1 MKTKFISVALVGLL
15 LVSSPSSAFAK
26 VEVST
31 LEDNNTQPEN
41 TNIFTEDKNQRLS
54 PLLEKFKEDLKE
66 TPVKKEKVVYILE
79 YTSNAEKV
87 KENVLQ
93 EIKKL
98 PNTKIL
104 YEYKVLFQGVSIE
117 TFPENL
123 DTIKA
128 IAGVKSVERSQR
140 VEPLMENVRK
150 IIKVNEA
157 SDYLKKIKADSPEI
171 ASNYDGRGMLI
182 ANIDTG
188 MDYRHKAMRI
198 DDDAKPMM
206 KIKNNRN
213 DPFWVSDKI
222 PHAFNYLN
230 GSKDTVEKYDNMSPY
245 YDPHGQHIGGI
256 LAAND
261 TKEDIEAGNGIR
273 GVAPNAQVLAYKMY
287 SYSSDAFAGDETL
300 FHAFE
305 DSILQGA
312 DVASISSGFTGTGLV
327 GEKYWYA
334 IRAMRNHGIPVFVA
348 TGNYATAASNSSW
361 DRYANNAL
369 GMIDTGNVTRTA
381 AHEDAIAVGSSRNT
395 TINFP
400 GVKIGD
406 KKFKYS
412 QIGAFFDKTKFPNKA
427 YKFIY
432 LGKCQDKDI
441 VGKDLKDR
449 IVVMD
454 RIYST
459 DMKYAFKKVQDKGA
473 KGVIVVNTV
482 SYYNR
487 DDWEILPAMGYDRDE
502 RTSMQVFSIS
512 GRDGTEL
519 WKMIDPD
526 KSKGSSV
533 ENTANEGSSDYRI
546 DMKAYNAGKP
556 AIGKEN
562 ALTME
567 FLKETI
573 PYEDQSI
580 PAGSTSWGPR
590 TDLMLKPDLSAPG
603 KNVYSTLNVV
613 NGKHDY
619 VYASGTSMATPVAA
633 ASSVIIRPSL
643 QKMVKSEVLE
653 NAKIDLVTLTKIVM
667 QNTSGPMIDPSTGNT
682 GEKCLFAS
690 PRQQGAGLINVER
703 ALKTKAIASYQVK
716 DSTGKYNA
724 YGAVSLKEIRGGAKD
739 FTIDLY
745 NTSDKDITFTV
756 SASPVTTDG
765 EKKVTKLDEEY
776 IDENSKQGKQVV
788 AELHPV
794 KVDGAEVVFSKNQIR
809 VPAKG
814 AYSLKGTLKTG
825 SASDRDKFVE
835 AFITFESNNVAE
847 QPSLSMPIMGF
858 AGNWNKEPII
868 DKWAW
873 EEGSKSGEVVGF
885 DEEGKPKRPGT
896 LNFGRG
902 GEHDVDLFHPAGVIK
917 NTKDG
922 NPKFEQ
928 DPELFALNTAMAIG
942 GSSEEPSKSES
953 GLIAGNDDY
962 EVNNAGLTPDPLVL
976 RSASDSKIFIAD
988 EKGKNLRTMAVQ
1000 HFVRG
1005 ILNSRRNTAKGLKES
1020 NKKVWGDL
1028 KWDGTVFNPHIQTG
1042 YGDEIISGLDQLAEG
1057 QYYYTFQYRLTPEYD
1072 YQTSKIP
1079 LRIDNTR
1086 PTIESLDLSNPDQIK
1101 LTAKDTYHKANNLD
1115 KTYFLRDQKKNPSD
1129 FHEVASKVW
1138 YVGAGF
1144 VTEDGKVSKEFNVQ
1158 KTEKEGEYV
1167 IEGANENLA
1176 GKTLEIVAID
1186 GAGNYAP
1193 TKRIV
1198 FDGQL
1203 DSNGDLNY
1211 LTQDY
1216 GITKK
1221 KDPNDPTTSDEYGFI
1236 DKDKG
1241 KIKGNTLKNITPNT
1255 KPETQPKVNEEK
1267 AVTGDPSIVADTD
1280 SGYITDLT
1288 KGDMKKYLKPKELEI
1303 PDFTAPNGKRKVMAY
1318 GDYSELDA
1326 DGIPKYYEYEI
1337 DGQRVPVEPE
1347 DIKTEEVEELKADG
1361 FVGKVVLNDSNG
1373 FSITGSIKN
1382 ASKNAKVYFRSTG
1395 MKKNNQRK
1403 AVQTFDYDE
1412 ANDSMRFDLYGNRS
1426 DRSAEGTPFDY
1437 NGDIEIFVVDRDI
1450 TSNVIKLRMPDI
1462 KASEDNS
1469 QNDPNIT
1476 ADDYKAYRTSLK
1488 NIEEFSSSDL
1498 KSKVQETNDGHGGVI
1513 YKVKDN
1519 LKVNKGYAV
1528 RIISYNAGKKS
1539 MTPLTYDTYFAEPKV
1554 LGNDEYTEQ
1563 DITINILQGFNVLR
1577 FEIYKPEVT
1586 SDGAF
1591 KRNSAGEVEL
1601 SEKDMLFEKG
1611 RSIYFDKDSLQLD
1624 MDPDTFNPFVPK
1636 DIDKPILYT
1645 RTSPMTLRGRIGDK
1659 GGFMWHLRINHHIID
1674 EYLIY
1679 GDLKS
1684 DNSRAF
1690 SFTFDVKDGDI
1701 MDWGAKDYSGNGMPE
1716 KNFDTGV
1723 TKSLPD
1729 KYTIYID
1736 NEKPEVTL
1744 SKMAENDTT
1753 ESTYSIPYTGGKL
1766 GIDLKDFTNATKSQ
1780 AGAIQEKAV
1789 LINGKVY
1796 TDGMS
1801 LDNPTVDKPW
1811 NIKVKASDYARNTTV
1826 KNFLFNGEEVKEST
1840 QVTMLVKFNSNGA
1853 TGQIPDQKIVLG
1865 EDVLLP
1871 STEALTPPEG
1881 KEFDAWVVNGAKYH
1895 VGKVLKVGEEF
1906 ETLKDSETLP
1916 ELVVDATWKEKEV
1929 KEKVTISFNLNGGKG
1944 SYPNVEITKGDNY
1957 TLPYKTAVIA
1967 PEGKEFDGWQID
1979 GKKLKEG
1986 EVITVT
1992 ENTTVMAL
2000 WKDKKPE
2007 DKPNP
2012 GGSGGTGGS
2021 SGGGSS
2027 STYQGTSPTSSIN
2040 PKDYKGHWAE
2050 KAIDYNLSKGYFKN
2064 ISTNEAFAPEKATT
2078 RAEFV
2083 TVLARLAKVDESKY
2097 KKAIFKDTDKNA
2109 YYNPYIA
2116 WAKEEKI
2123 VYGTGK
2129 DLMSPNKTITREEMA
2144 TILYR
2149 FIKSQKIVIKNV
2161 EATKKVYK
2169 DEALISLWAKD
2180 AVGEMSKYSILQGNN
2195 TGDFNPKGLFT
2206 RAQLAQVAYVL
2217 ENQ

>member
-15 LVSSPSSAFAK
+15 LATSPSSAFAK
-26 VEVST
+26 VDVST
-31 LEDNNTQPEN
+31 LSSENDQPEN
-41 TNIFTEDKNQRLS
+41 TNIFTEDKAQKLS

-79 YTSNAEKV
+79 YTSNAPRV

-98 PNTKIL
+98 PNTKVL

-123 DTIKA
+123 DAIKA
-128 IAGVKSVERSQR
+128 ISGVKTIERSQKI
-140 VEPLMENVRK
+140 EPLMENVRK
-150 IIKVNEA
+150 MIKVNEA

-206 KIKNNRN
+206 KIKNDRN

-230 GSKDTVEKYDNMSPY
+230 GSKDTVEKYDDLSPY

-261 TKEDIEAGNGIR
+261 TKEDIEAGNGMR

-369 GMIDTGNVTRTA
+369 GMVDTGNVTRTA

-412 QIGAFFDKTKFPNKA
+412 QIGAFFDKTNFPQKP

-432 LGKCQDKDI
+432 LGKCQDEDI

-454 RIYST
+454 RIFST

-487 DDWEILPAMGYDRDE
+487 DDWEVVPAMGYDRDE

-526 KSKGSSV
+526 KGKITASDTSS
-533 ENTANEGSSDYRI
+533 NASSSDYRI
-546 DMKAYNAGKP
+546 DMKVYNAGKP

-562 ALTME
+562 TLNMA
-567 FLKETI
+567 FLQETI

-633 ASSVIIRPSL
+633 ASSVIIRPTL
-643 QKMVKSEVLE
+643 KKMVKSEVLE

-667 QNTSGPMIDPSTGNT
+667 QNTSGPMIDPSTGST
-682 GEKCLFAS
+682 GETCLFAS

-703 ALKTKAIASYQVK
+703 ALKTKTIASYQVK

-745 NTSDKDITFTV
+745 NTSDKDVTFTV

-765 EKKVTKLDEEY
+765 EKNITKLDEEY
-776 IDENSKQGKQVV
+776 IDETSKQGKQIV

-794 KVDGAEVVFSKNQIR
+794 KVDGAEIVFNKTQIK

-814 AYSLKGTLKTG
+814 SYSLKGTLKTG
-825 SASDRDKFVE
+825 AAADRDKFVE
-835 AFITFESNNVAE
+835 GFITFESSDVMT

-858 AGNWNKEPII
+858 AGDWNKEPII

-873 EEGSKSGEVVGF
+873 EEGSKSGQVVGF
-885 DEEGKPKRPGT
+885 DEQGKPKRPGT

-942 GSSEEPSKSES
+942 SSSEEPSKSES

-962 EVNNAGLTPDPLVL
+962 EINNAGLTPDPLVL
-976 RSASDSKIFIAD
+976 RSASDSKIFITD

-1028 KWDGTVFNPHIQTG
+1028 KWDGTVFNPHIKTG

-1086 PTIESLDLSNPDQIK
+1086 PSIESLDLSNPDQIK
-1101 LTAKDTYHKANNLD
+1101 LTAKDTYHKANDLNQ
-1115 KTYFLRDQKKNPSD
+1115 TYFLRDQQAHPSD

-1144 VTEDGKVSKEFNVQ
+1144 VDEDGEVLKEFKVQ
-1158 KTEKEGEYV
+1158 KTTKEGDYV

-1193 TKRIV
+1193 TKRVV
-1198 FDGQL
+1198 FEAQL

-1211 LTQDY
+1211 VVQDY
-1216 GITKK
+1216 GLTQK

-1236 DKDKG
+1236 DKAQG
-1241 KIKGNTLKNITPNT
+1241 KLPGKSLKNVSPKTQTEPTPT
-1255 KPETQPKVNEEK
+1255 PSPYEEK
-1267 AVTGDPSIVADTD
+1267 IVTGDPSIAVDTN
-1280 SGYITDLT
+1280 SEYITELT
-1288 KGDMKKYLKPKELEI
+1288 ENDMKKYLQPKELEI
-1303 PDFTAPNGKRKVMAY
+1303 PDFTAPDGKKKVMAY
-1318 GDYSELDA
+1318 GDYSELDSE
-1326 DGIPKYYEYEI
+1326 GLPKYYEYEI
-1337 DGQRVPVEPE
+1337 DGQRVPVEPD
-1347 DIKTEEVEELKADG
+1347 DIKTEEVADLKADG
-1361 FVGKVVLNDSNG
+1361 FIGKVVLNQSNG
-1373 FSITGSIKN
+1373 FSITGDVKN
-1382 ASKNAKVYFRSTG
+1382 VSKNAKVYFQSTG
-1395 MKKNNQRK
+1395 MKKNNQKK
-1403 AVQTFDYDE
+1403 AIQTFDYD
-1412 ANDSMRFDLYGNRS
+1412 ATSDSVRFDFYGNRN

-1437 NGDIEIFVVDRDI
+1437 NGDITIFVVDRGI
-1450 TSNVIKLRMPDI
+1450 KSNVLKLRMPEV
-1462 KASEDNS
+1462 KESEEV
-1469 QNDPNIT
+1469 DPNIT
-1476 ADDYKAYRTSLK
+1476 VDDYKAYRIGLK

-1498 KSKVQETNDGHGGVI
+1498 KSKVRETDDGHGSII
-1513 YKVKDN
+1513 YKVKDD

-1539 MTPLTYDTYFAEPKV
+1539 MVPLSDDTYFAEPKT
-1554 LGNDEYTEQ
+1554 LGNDEYIEQ
-1563 DITINILQGFNVLR
+1563 DINFNILQGFNVIR
-1577 FEIYKPEVT
+1577 FEIYKPELT

-1591 KRNSAGEVEL
+1591 KRNSAGEIEL
-1601 SEKDMLFEKG
+1601 SENNMVFEKG

-1624 MDPDTFNPFVPK
+1624 MDPDTFNPFVSPSS
-1636 DIDKPILYT
+1636 DKPILYT
-1645 RTSPMTLRGRIGDK
+1645 RTSPMTLRGKIGDK

-1684 DNSRAF
+1684 DNSKTF

-1723 TKSLPD
+1723 TESLPD
-1729 KYTIYID
+1729 KYDIYID
-1736 NEKPEVTL
+1736 TEKPEVSLT
-1744 SKMAENDTT
+1744 KMAENETT
-1753 ESTYSIPYTGGKL
+1753 ESTYVIPYTGGKL
-1766 GIDLKDFTNATKSQ
+1766 GIDLKDFTNTDKSHV
-1780 AGAIQEKAV
+1780 GAIQEKV
-1789 LINGKVY
+1789 VMINGKVY
-1796 TDGMS
+1796 TDGMT
-1801 LDNPTVDKPW
+1801 LDNPTADKPW
-1811 NIKVKASDYARNTTV
+1811 NIKVKVSDYARNTTV
-1826 KNFLFNGEEVKEST
+1826 KQFLFNGDEIKVAT
-1840 QVTMLVKFNSNGA
+1840 QATMLVKFNLNGA
-1853 TGQIPDQKIVLG
+1853 SGHIPDQNIILG

-1871 STEALTPPEG
+1871 SNKAFTAPEG
-1881 KEFDAWVVNGAKYH
+1881 KEFDAWLVNGERYYA
-1895 VGKVLKVGEEF
+1895 GKVLKVGEAF
-1906 ETLKDSETLP
+1906 EDLKDPEKLP
-1916 ELVVDATWKEKEV
+1916 ELIVNATWKEKEV
-1929 KEKVTISFNLNGGKG
+1929 KDKVVISFDLNGGQG
-1944 SYPNVEITKGDNY
+1944 SYPNVEIAKGDNY
-1957 TLPYKTAVIA
+1957 TLPYKSAVIA
-1967 PEGKEFDGWQID
+1967 PEGKVFDAWQVE
-1979 GKKLKEG
+1979 GQKLTEG
-1986 EVITVT
+1986 EKITVT
-1992 ENTTVMAL
+1992 KNMAVMAL
-2000 WKDKKPE
+2000 WKDKQAE
-2007 DKPNP
+2007 DKPDQ
-2012 GGSGGTGGS
+2012 GSTSSS

-2040 PKDYKGHWAE
+2040 SKDYKGHWAE
-2050 KAIDYNLSKGYFKN
+2050 KVIDYNLSKGYFKN

-2083 TVLARLAKVDESKY
+2083 TVLARLAKVDGSKY
-2097 KKAIFKDTDKNA
+2097 DKVTFKDVDKNA
-2109 YYNPYIA
+2109 YYSPYIA

-2123 VYGTGK
+2123 VYGIGN

-2149 FIKSQKIVIKNV
+2149 FIQVQKIAIKQV
-2161 EATKKVYK
+2161 EATKKVYT
-2169 DEALISLWAKD
+2169 DENLIALWAKD

-2206 RAQLAQVAYVL
+2206 RAQLAQVVYVL